1 MTTGDSTHD
10 QIDAPEPFDA
20 VELATEQDQSDT
32 ADEGSQASLL
42 ERALRAAGSDAA
54 RYIPVRF
61 VPALTSLVTTP
72 IFTRLIDKADYGAF
86 YLISPIASLV
96 AAVSVGWLQSS
107 TVRFYWPS
115 HKKGKVDAFL
125 SLVIWTGLTSL
136 IAFTVACAIGVWLG
150 AAHIDAA
157 VMRLIPMS
165 LFYFITFTWAALL
178 LQILRA
184 ANRSASY
191 AKLSIGVT
199 LLVTAISVWLV
210 LAGWGAKGIF
220 AGAAIGNAV
229 FLPFLLRAI
238 REEGAIAPRTPD
250 GPLLREM
257 LAYGAPLIPVGLSG
271 WALAVLDRFVIQA
284 YRGPAEVGLYA
295 VAYSLGDKIM
305 QLVTMPLIL
314 TMMPSLTEAF
324 EKQGQELA
332 EQMQTHFTRYF
343 ALLTLPLLTGLSV
356 TSQVFMNIFTGP
368 NYREAYA
375 VLPIVAA
382 GSMLGQLAN
391 IAGTGL
397 GMHKKTQLIMVNTLV
412 AAAFNVTANILLVP
426 RMGYFASAINTV
438 AAYGILLF
446 MTWLQS
452 RRYMRWFLPWGALG
466 RIALACAGMGAAVW
480 GTTLLL
486 PASLWALLVEVC
498 IGVAVYGTLLV
509 VLGGVRT
516 EERAF
521 IRSLAGRGVA
531 RLRR

>member
-1 MTTGDSTHD
+1 MTTPDPNQGP
-10 QIDAPEPFDA
+10 IDATEPLDAPDVADDTTGLAEEPE
-20 VELATEQDQSDT
+20 T
-32 ADEGSQASLL
+32 SLL

-61 VPALTSLVTTP
+61 IPALTSLVTTP
-72 IFTRLIDKADYGAF
+72 IFTRWIDKADYGAF

-125 SLVIWTGLTSL
+125 STVIWTGLTSL
-136 IAFTVACAIGVWLG
+136 VAFALACAIGVWLG

-157 VMRLIPMS
+157 IMRLIPMS
-165 LFYFITFTWAALL
+165 LFYFITFTWAGLL
-178 LQILRA
+178 LQVLRA

-199 LLVTAISVWLV
+199 LLVTAISVGLV
-210 LAGWGAKGIF
+210 LAGWGATGIF
-220 AGAAIGNAV
+220 AGAAIGNLV
-229 FLPFLLRAI
+229 FLPFMLRAV
-238 REEGAIAPRTPD
+238 REEGDIVPHGLDR
-250 GPLLREM
+250 PLLREM
-257 LAYGAPLIPVGLSG
+257 LVYGAPLVPVGLAG

-284 YRGPAEVGLYA
+284 FRGPSEVGLYA

-314 TMMPSLTEAF
+314 TMMPSLTEAY
-324 EKQGQELA
+324 EKRGQRLA

-343 ALLTLPLLTGLSV
+343 ALLTLPLLTGLTI
-356 TSQVFMNIFTGP
+356 TSQVFMRVFTGP
-368 NYREAYA
+368 DYREAYA

-397 GMHKKTQLIMVNTLV
+397 GMHKKTRLIMVNTLV
-412 AAAFNVTANILLVP
+412 AAAFNVAANIVLVP
-426 RMGYFASAINTV
+426 RIGYMASAINTV

-452 RRYMRWFLPWGALG
+452 RRYMRWLLPWESLV
-466 RIALACAGMGAAVW
+466 RIALASAGMGAVVW
-480 GTTLLL
+480 GTTLIL
-486 PASLWALLVEVC
+486 PATLWALIAEVC

-509 VLGGVRT
+509 AFGGVRA

-521 IRSLAGRGVA
+521 VRTLAARGMA